1 MEIIHLF
8 SFLFFLIIILKSY
21 NLTFNLEIIIN
32 KFLLINYIHSYIVII
47 FFNYLLFRILKL
59 DNPSMKKLR
68 FTLIVNR
75 IVKNSQDFSQEC
87 KTHFTSDLHLF

>member
-1 MEIIHLF
+1 
-8 SFLFFLIIILKSY
+8 
-21 NLTFNLEIIIN
+21 
-32 KFLLINYIHSYIVII
+32 
-47 FFNYLLFRILKL
+47 
-59 DNPSMKKLR
+59 MKKLR